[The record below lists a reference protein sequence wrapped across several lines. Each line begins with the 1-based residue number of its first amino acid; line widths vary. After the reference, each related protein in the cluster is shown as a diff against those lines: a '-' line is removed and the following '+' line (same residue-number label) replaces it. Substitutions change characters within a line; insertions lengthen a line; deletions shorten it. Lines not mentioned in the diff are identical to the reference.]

1 METTRM
7 STRDVDEARAR
18 VADLFSDHS
27 LAPADGPDVD
37 VELRAHGAGGAGVVH
52 LDYGVRVDIDPVT
65 IDDFYL
71 VQVPRGGSAKVRV
84 GRSTVIATTR
94 TASILSPGEPVRMT
108 WAQNSPHLCVYL
120 SRSLVEGEA
129 ARLLGGPTR
138 IAPVFEAAWDL
149 TSDAAASWLRAVDF
163 LAGGLAEGDP
173 LLTNDACAQGVAR
186 TLASGLL
193 LAHRHSMSEAAA
205 GRAALAGR
213 GSIRA
218 QVVGQATEYVVRNLG
233 ASLTVGELAEAAGV
247 GVRTLQDAFRA
258 ELDTTPS
265 SYVRSRRLRA
275 AREALLA
282 ADPDH
287 TTVTDVALAVGLTHL
302 GRFAVQYGKEYGEA
316 PSVTLRSGS

>member
-1 METTRM
+1 MRTTRVQT
-7 STRDVDEARAR
+7 SDADEARAR
-18 VADLFSDHS
+18 VADLFCEHR
-27 LAPADGPDVD
+27 LEPAGRVVD
-37 VELRAHGAGGAGVVH
+37 VELSAYGAGGAGVVH

-84 GRSTVIATTR
+84 GRSTVIATAR